1 LWLRSLNTYREDG
14 LGGRWLLRWAIA
26 GLAGVCLAVPV
37 SALDPSR
44 TVSQYLHDSW
54 GTEESLRGGSITA
67 IAQTSDGYLWI
78 GTDKGLF
85 RFDGLSFHQFE
96 QARPDPIQI
105 GSVRTLLVDAS
116 DHLWI
121 LLQNTQVFRYQNGS
135 FEFIRGWTES
145 GTTAM
150 AQGTSGD
157 VLLSSAA
164 VGTLAYGGN
173 RFRSLSSPA
182 FLKDAARVAKSE
194 GRDPEAPPFS
204 WFDRLAAP
212 TSVVIS
218 MAQTDDG
225 KIWLGTERRGLFYL
239 QERRV
244 SSALN
249 GLDDIKINCLLPL
262 QHSGL
267 WAGTAKGV
275 LRWDGTGLTS
285 AGVPS
290 SLRNL
295 VVLSILRDRDS
306 NIWVGTSRGLFR
318 YKANSVSL
326 TGIQE
331 NTGPVAALFEDREG
345 NIWFGGASGLER
357 LRDSAFVTYSLP
369 NLKRQSMGPLHVD
382 SGGRTWVAP
391 IQGGLRWLKEG
402 KSGVAA
408 ADGITN
414 DVVYSIAGS
423 GKDDVWVGRQHGG
436 LTHLRYSGNSLTA
449 KTYTQ
454 RDGLAQ
460 NSVYSVYQSPDS
472 TVWAG
477 SLSGG
482 VSRFQNGKFRTFTA
496 ADGLSS
502 NTVNVIVEDHAGT
515 MWFGTPNGLS
525 SLSKGRWKVYG
536 VREGLP
542 SASIDCVTEDSAGV
556 LWIGSEAGLA
566 YLQSGHVSVP
576 MKLPPSLHEMIVGV
590 AADRAG
596 ALWIATS
603 SHVVQ
608 ANRNRL
614 LDGTSGSDD
623 VHVYGLVDGLRG
635 SEGVRRCRSVVAD
648 AMGRIWFSLNQ
659 GLSVVDPAHMPRS
672 PSVLPHFEAVSAD
685 GVPVDLSGPV
695 RISSAERRI
704 TFVYAALNLS
714 SREPVKYRYMLAG
727 FDQGWSELVT
737 SREAIYTNLNPGSY
751 RFRLLAGNG
760 DDLKNQAEVTLPVA
774 IEPQFWQA
782 WWFLL
787 VCVSSFLLMVLLAF
801 RIRMYQVNK
810 RFSIRLE
817 ERVEERT
824 RIAREL
830 HDTLLQS
837 FHGSMYRMQAAR
849 NLLPRRPEEAGE
861 ALDGA
866 ITRAEQAIDEGRN
879 AIQGLRA
886 EAAIAGDIS
895 QLLRAIGQELAAS
908 QQGRHDSATFRLTI
922 EGEPQALSPLLQD
935 EVYRIAREVLTNA
948 FQHACACEIEAE
960 IIYDSRA
967 FRLRIRDDGKGIDPP
982 VLKQG
987 KRVGHW
993 GLPGIRERTDQIGA
1007 RLDVWSEAE
1016 VGTEVQ
1022 LTIPAALAYF
1032 KSGSLQAFPFFREKR
1047 NTHAL

>member
-1 LWLRSLNTYREDG
+1 
-14 LGGRWLLRWAIA
+14 
-26 GLAGVCLAVPV
+26 
-37 SALDPSR
+37 
-44 TVSQYLHDSW
+44 VSQYLHDSW
-54 GTEESLRGGSITA
+54 GTEGSLRGGSITA

-150 AQGTSGD
+150 ARGTSGD

-164 VGTLAYGGN
+164 VGTLAYSGN

-194 GRDPEAPPFS
+194 GPDPEAPPFS

-244 SSALN
+244 SSASD
-249 GLDDIKINCLLPL
+249 GRDETTINCFLPL
-262 QHSGL
+262 PNSEL

-275 LRWDGTGLTS
+275 RRWNGTELTW

-295 VVLSILRDRDS
+295 DVLSILRDRDS

-318 YKANSVSL
+318 YNAKGGSL
-326 TGIQE
+326 LRIHET
-331 NTGPVAALFEDREG
+331 TGPVAALFEDREG
-345 NIWFGGASGLER
+345 NIWIGSARGLER
-357 LRDSAFVTYSLP
+357 LRDSAFVTYDLP
-369 NLKRQSMGPLHVD
+369 NLRLQSMGPLHID
-382 SGGRTWVAP
+382 AGGRTWIAP

-402 KSGVAA
+402 QSGIVT
-408 ADGITN
+408 ADGIAN

-436 LTHLRYSGNSLTA
+436 LTHLRYSGNSFTA

-454 RDGLAQ
+454 TDGLAQ
-460 NSVYSVYQSPDS
+460 NSVYAVYQSPDS

-477 SLSGG
+477 TLSGG
-482 VSRFQNGKFRTFTA
+482 VSRFQNGRFRTFTA

-502 NTVNVIVEDHAGT
+502 NTVNAIVEDRAGT
-515 MWFGTPNGLS
+515 MWFGTPNGLN

-536 VREGLP
+536 VQDGLP
-542 SASIDCVTEDSAGV
+542 SASINCLTEDSAGV
-556 LWIGSEAGLA
+556 LWIGSDAGLA
-566 YLQSGHVSVP
+566 YLRSGRVSGP
-576 MKLPPSLHEMIVGV
+576 MQLPPSLREMIVGV
-590 AADRAG
+590 AADRTG
-596 ALWIATS
+596 SLWIATS
-603 SHVVQ
+603 AHVVQ
-608 ANRNRL
+608 VNRNRL
-614 LDGTSGSDD
+614 LKGASGSSD
-623 VHVYGLVDGLRG
+623 VQVYGLADGLRG
-635 SEGVRRCRSVVAD
+635 SEGVKRCRSVVAD
-648 AMGRIWFSLNQ
+648 ALGRIWFSLNR
-659 GLSVVDPAHMPRS
+659 GISVVDPAHIPGF

-685 GVPVDLSGPV
+685 GVSVDLSGPV
-695 RISSAERRI
+695 RISSAQRRI
-704 TFVYAALNLS
+704 ILDYAALSLS
-714 SREPVKYRYMLAG
+714 NREPVKYRYMLAG
-727 FDQGWSELVT
+727 FDKGWSEPVT
-737 SREAIYTNLNPGSY
+737 TREAIYTNLSPGSY

-760 DDLKNQAEVTLPVA
+760 DDLQNHAEATLPIL

-787 VCVSSFLLMVLLAF
+787 VCVLSFLLLVLVTF
-801 RIRMYQVNK
+801 RIRMHQVKK

-837 FHGSMYRMQAAR
+837 FHGSMFRMQAAR

-866 ITRAEQAIDEGRN
+866 IARAEQAIDEGRN

-886 EAAIAGDIS
+886 EAAIASDIS

-908 QQGRHDSATFRLTI
+908 QQGRHDPATFRLTI

-987 KRVGHW
+987 KRAGHW
-993 GLPGIRERTDQIGA
+993 GLPGIRERAEQIGA
-1007 RLDVWSEAE
+1007 RLDVWSETG

-1022 LTIPAALAYF
+1022 LAIPSSLAYF
-1032 KSGSLQAFPFFREKR
+1032 KSGSVHAFSLFRKKR
-1047 NTHAL
+1047 NAHAL

>member
-1 LWLRSLNTYREDG
+1 MHWLRRC
-14 LGGRWLLRWAIA
+14 AIA
-26 GLAGVCLAVPV
+26 GLAGVCLAVPA
-37 SALDPSR
+37 SALNPTR
-44 TVSQYLHDSW
+44 AVSQYLHDSW
-54 GTEESLRGGSITA
+54 GTEGDSPGGPITA
-67 IAQTSDGYLWI
+67 FAQTSDGYLWI

-85 RFDGLSFHQFE
+85 RFDGLSFRQFE
-96 QARPDPIQI
+96 QAHPDPILI
-105 GSVRTLLVDAS
+105 GPVRTLLVDAN
-116 DHLWI
+116 DGLWI
-121 LLQNTQVFRYQNGS
+121 LLRNTQVFRYQNGN

-150 AQGTSGD
+150 ARGTAGD

-164 VGTLAYGGN
+164 VGTLAYSGN
-173 RFRSLSSPA
+173 RFRSLSSTA
-182 FLKDAARVAKSE
+182 FLTGAARVAKSE
-194 GRDPEAPPFS
+194 GPDPQTPPFS

-218 MAQTDDG
+218 MVQTDDG

-244 SSALN
+244 SSASD
-249 GLDDIKINCLLPL
+249 GRDETTINCFLPL
-262 QHSGL
+262 PNSEL

-275 LRWDGTGLTS
+275 RRWNGTELTW

-295 VVLSILRDRDS
+295 DVLSILRDRDS

-318 YKANSVSL
+318 YNAKGGSL
-326 TGIQE
+326 LRIHET
-331 NTGPVAALFEDREG
+331 TGPVAALFEDREG
-345 NIWFGGASGLER
+345 NIWIGSARGLER
-357 LRDSAFVTYSLP
+357 LRDSAFVTYDLP
-369 NLKRQSMGPLHVD
+369 NLKLQSMGPLHID
-382 SGGRTWVAP
+382 AGGRTWIAP

-402 KSGVAA
+402 QSGIVT
-408 ADGITN
+408 ADGIAN
-414 DVVYSIAGS
+414 DVIYSIAGS
-423 GKDDVWVGRQHGG
+423 GKDAVWVGRQQGG
-436 LTHLRYSGNSLTA
+436 LTHLRYSGNSFTA

-454 RDGLAQ
+454 TDGLAQ
-460 NSVYSVYQSPDS
+460 NSVYAVYQSPDS

-477 SLSGG
+477 TLSGG
-482 VSRFQNGKFRTFTA
+482 VSRFQNGRFRTFTA

-502 NTVNVIVEDHAGT
+502 NTVNAIVEDRAGT
-515 MWFGTPNGLS
+515 MWFGTPNGLN

-536 VREGLP
+536 VQDGLP
-542 SASIDCVTEDSAGV
+542 SASINCLTEDSAGV
-556 LWIGSEAGLA
+556 LWIGSDAGLA
-566 YLQSGHVSVP
+566 YLRSGRVSGP
-576 MKLPPSLHEMIVGV
+576 MQLPPSLREMIVGV
-590 AADRAG
+590 AADRTG
-596 ALWIATS
+596 SLWIATS
-603 SHVVQ
+603 AHVVQ
-608 ANRNRL
+608 VNRNRL
-614 LDGTSGSDD
+614 LKGASGSSD
-623 VHVYGLVDGLRG
+623 VQVYGLADGLRG
-635 SEGVRRCRSVVAD
+635 SEGVKRCRSVVAD
-648 AMGRIWFSLNQ
+648 ALGRIWFSLNR
-659 GLSVVDPAHMPRS
+659 GISVVDPAHIPGF

-685 GVPVDLSGPV
+685 GVSVDLSGPV
-695 RISSAERRI
+695 RISSAQRRI
-704 TFVYAALNLS
+704 ILDYAALSLS
-714 SREPVKYRYMLAG
+714 NREPVKYRYMLAG
-727 FDQGWSELVT
+727 FDKGWSEPVT
-737 SREAIYTNLNPGSY
+737 TREAIYTNLSPGSY

-760 DDLKNQAEVTLPVA
+760 DDLQNHAEATLPIL

-787 VCVSSFLLMVLLAF
+787 VCVLSFLLLVLVTF
-801 RIRMYQVNK
+801 RIRMHQVKK

-837 FHGSMYRMQAAR
+837 FHGSMFRMQAAR

-866 ITRAEQAIDEGRN
+866 IARAEQAIDEGRN

-886 EAAIAGDIS
+886 EAAIASDIS

-908 QQGRHDSATFRLTI
+908 QQGRPDPATFRLTI
-922 EGEPQALSPLLQD
+922 EGEPQTLSPLLQD

-993 GLPGIRERTDQIGA
+993 GLPGIRERAEQIGA
-1007 RLDVWSEAE
+1007 RLDVWSETG

-1022 LTIPAALAYF
+1022 LEIPASLTYF
-1032 KSGSLQAFPFFREKR
+1032 KSGAVHKFTLFRKKR
-1047 NTHAL
+1047 NTYAL